1 MRKKIDACIEL
12 LNIEP
17 TLLLRYVDD
26 IFALFRNE
34 SDADTFLNVLNDLH
48 PCLTFTIEKGNKS
61 MPFLDVNVSIDSKSF
76 VTTVYRKE
84 THTGV
89 FLNFYAMAPSAWK
102 RGVIMC
108 LLYRAK
114 MICSSVSLFNT
125 EVGALRDMFFRNS
138 YSSKFFDSVLS
149 TFRRVSDVITPSV
162 TEEPEKEETPTTVI
176 LRVPYFG
183 KCSVNFARSLS
194 SIISSHYNVKVNI
207 VYCTFKVKSYFSL
220 KCFSPFYLSSFVVY
234 HFKCMDD
241 SCTDSYVG
249 YTIRH
254 LYARAEEH
262 LKVDGKQQSEV
273 KEHVR
278 KCSACK
284 NACHKDFLVLNRCS
298 SEVHCK
304 LYEAFAIKRMRPT
317 LNKQLFANGM
327 SKILHIW
334 K

>member
-1 MRKKIDACIEL
+1 MGGPLAPSLANAFLDHLENTVLRKKIDACIEL

-162 TEEPEKEETPTTVI
+162 TEEVKNLKKKKLLLLLYFAFLI
-176 LRVPYFG
+176 L
-183 KCSVNFARSLS
+183 VNVLLILLARFLLLSLR
-194 SIISSHYNVKVNI
+194 
-207 VYCTFKVKSYFSL
+207 
-220 KCFSPFYLSSFVVY
+220 
-234 HFKCMDD
+234 
-241 SCTDSYVG
+241 
-249 YTIRH
+249 TI
-254 LYARAEEH
+254 
-262 LKVDGKQQSEV
+262 
-273 KEHVR
+273 
-278 KCSACK
+278 
-284 NACHKDFLVLNRCS
+284 
-298 SEVHCK
+298 
-304 LYEAFAIKRMRPT
+304 
-317 LNKQLFANGM
+317 M
-327 SKILHIW
+327 SK
-334 K
+334 